1 MQQRSVGKYILEIFS
16 PLFVHMAVSF
26 VVEMIL
32 ILIYYMQHMPELL
45 TLLESE
51 KEITEQIL
59 EMAYSVYQYA
69 VEMTAIAALA
79 TIPFLVWMTRKDLK
93 KEKAAGILPNKK
105 APLSKYILV
114 AGISI
119 PVSIGL
125 NNIVTLS
132 NLAAYSEAYQEAAE
146 ALYAP
151 SLPVQLVCLGLII
164 PIMEEYIFRGVIYKR
179 MRRYATAKRAIISSA
194 IFFGI
199 YHGNSVQMI
208 YGALCGLLLA
218 YLYEKFGSLKA
229 PIFAHMLMNIVAC
242 LLTDADGF
250 TWMFSKPIRMA
261 LITIGCAALA
271 STVFLEIRKIQE
283 QPERPEE
290 SEVLQ
295 EC

>member
-1 MQQRSVGKYILEIFS
+1 MQQRSVGKYIWEIFS
-16 PLFVHMAVSF
+16 PLLLHMVVSF

-32 ILIYYMQHMPELL
+32 ILVYYMQHSPELL

-51 KEITEQIL
+51 KEVTEQIL

-69 VEMTAIAALA
+69 VEITAIAALV

-93 KEKAAGILPNKK
+93 KERAAGIIPNKK
-105 APLSKYILV
+105 APMSKYILV

-119 PVSIGL
+119 PFSLGL
-125 NNIVTLS
+125 NNILTLS

-151 SLPVQLVCLGLII
+151 SLPVQIVCLGIII

-179 MRRYATAKRAIISSA
+179 MRRYVTAKRAIISSA

-199 YHGNSVQMI
+199 YHGNTVQMI

-218 YLYEKFGSLKA
+218 YLYEKFGSIKA
-229 PIFAHMLMNIVAC
+229 PILAHMLMNIVAC
-242 LLTDADGF
+242 LLTDVDGF
-250 TWMFSKPIRMA
+250 TWMFSNPIRMA
-261 LITIGCAALA
+261 VITIGCTALA
-271 STVFLEIRKIQE
+271 STVYLGIRKIEE
-283 QPERPEE
+283 QPELPEQPKM
-290 SEVLQ
+290 LQ
-295 EC
+295 EY

>member
-1 MQQRSVGKYILEIFS
+1 MQQRSVGKYIWEIFS
-16 PLFVHMAVSF
+16 PLLLHMVVSF

-32 ILIYYMQHMPELL
+32 ILVYYMQHTPELL

-51 KEITEQIL
+51 KEVTEQIL

-69 VEMTAIAALA
+69 VEITAIAALV

-93 KEKAAGILPNKK
+93 KERAAGIIPNKK
-105 APLSKYILV
+105 APMSKYILV

-119 PVSIGL
+119 PFSLGL
-125 NNIVTLS
+125 NNILTLS

-151 SLPVQLVCLGLII
+151 SLPVQIVCVGVII

-179 MRRYATAKRAIISSA
+179 MRRYVTAKRAIVSSA

-199 YHGNSVQMI
+199 YHGNTVQMI

-218 YLYEKFGSLKA
+218 YLYEKFGSIKA
-229 PIFAHMLMNIVAC
+229 PILAHMLMNIVAC
-242 LLTDADGF
+242 LLTDVDGF
-250 TWMFSKPIRMA
+250 TWMFSNPIRMA
-261 LITIGCAALA
+261 VITIGCAALA
-271 STVFLEIRKIQE
+271 STVYLGIRKIEE
-283 QPERPEE
+283 QPELPEQPKM
-290 SEVLQ
+290 LQ
-295 EC
+295 EY